1 MDSISITK
9 RQNKLC
15 MLKIQYAARVCY
27 NNAEKLNYIVWLFCL
42 VSAFSVFLPES
53 LPYHLSF
60 AVPFVA
66 DIAAWVLMNIVNGNV
81 VKAAELR
88 KYFDAYSIDI
98 AINEFSEAEKRKLIE
113 LAEDKYAKNPKQAEL
128 QIKNTG
134 SDYPPGVYDWYKFST
149 KYEGLKAKFEC
160 QCQNTWWDKKQF
172 PLKYTVKAITFVMV
186 AILFIVLMI
195 HNSFVKTLLC
205 SAGLLIKLAERMIDG
220 FRYWRISIEIDGA
233 QKTLEAHLTLE
244 GIKELQ
250 VLIDKRRAV
259 NILGIN
265 LLHKKSANKLTKR
278 YDDITNPGK

>member
-1 MDSISITK
+1 MNSTSIIE
-9 RQNKLC
+9 RQNKPC

-27 NNAEKLNYIVWLFCL
+27 NNAEKLNYIVWFFCL
-42 VSAFSVFLPES
+42 ISAFSIFFPDS

-66 DIAAWVLMNIVNGNV
+66 DIAAWVLMNVVNRNV
-81 VKAAELR
+81 KKAAELR

-98 AINEFSEAEKRKLIE
+98 AKNQFSEAEERKLIE

-172 PLKYTVKAITFVMV
+172 PLKCIVKAIAFVMV
-186 AILFIVLMI
+186 VTLFIVLMI
-195 HNSFVKTLLC
+195 HNNFVKTLLC
-205 SAGLLIKLAERMIDG
+205 SAGLLIKLAERIIDG
-220 FRYWRISIEIDGA
+220 FRYWKVSIEIDGA
-233 QKTLEAHLTLE
+233 QKMLEAHLTSE

-250 VLIDKRRAV
+250 ILIDKRRAV

-278 YDDITNPGK
+278 YDDITNPR

>member
-1 MDSISITK
+1 MDSITK

-66 DIAAWVLMNIVNGNV
+66 DIAAWVLMNIVNRNV

-149 KYEGLKAKFEC
+149 KYESLKAKFEC

-172 PLKYTVKAITFVMV
+172 PLKYTVKAIAFVMV

-233 QKTLEAHLTLE
+233 QKTLEAHLTPE

>member
-15 MLKIQYAARVCY
+15 MLKVQYAARVCY

-60 AVPFVA
+60 VVPFVA
-66 DIAAWVLMNIVNGNV
+66 DIAAWVLMNIVNRNV

-113 LAEDKYAKNPKQAEL
+113 LAEDKYSKNLKQAEL

-172 PLKYTVKAITFVMV
+172 PLKYAVKAIAFIMV
-186 AILFIVLMI
+186 AILFVALMI
-195 HNSFVKTLLC
+195 YNSFVKILFC

-233 QKTLEAHLTLE
+233 QKTLEAHLTPE

-278 YDDITNPGK
+278 YDDITNSGK